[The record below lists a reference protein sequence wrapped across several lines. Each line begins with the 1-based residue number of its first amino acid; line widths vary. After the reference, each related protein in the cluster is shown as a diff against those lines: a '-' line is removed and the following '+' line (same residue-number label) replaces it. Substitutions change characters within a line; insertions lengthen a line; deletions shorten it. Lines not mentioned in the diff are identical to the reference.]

1 MHGFGV
7 IRHGL
12 SIMIARKSFTLVNV
26 GPGTRR
32 SPKASKKA
40 PELLSER
47 NAAGSRPRAMAR
59 ATDSPSTRAPAGSG
73 GAPPPPPRPAR
84 APARAATARHPRRG
98 RGEGGGFFG
107 VGPAAALAGVCAGHL
122 AAENNPRGFPRRARL
137 AGELG
142 VRGGA
147 PTSFAFDAV
156 TKETALIPRDAN
168 RRFSRV

>member
-59 ATDSPSTRAPAGSG
+59 ATDSPSTRAPAGAG
-73 GAPPPPPRPAR
+73 GAPPPPS
-84 APARAATARHPRRG
+84 
-98 RGEGGGFFG
+98 
-107 VGPAAALAGVCAGHL
+107 VAALAAAG
-122 AAENNPRGFPRRARL
+122 AGTGRNPPSAVARAQAQSLFGPPPRVPRR
-137 AGELG
+137 
-142 VRGGA
+142 V
-147 PTSFAFDAV
+147 V
-156 TKETALIPRDAN
+156 
-168 RRFSRV
+168 